1 MMSGID
7 VERTSTGV
15 AVVVVTG
22 EHDLSTATP
31 LEDAITEAIGSAPA
45 VVVDLDHAEF
55 IDSAVL
61 RVMILGQRQAEETG
75 TGFAIAITDS
85 TGHAVR
91 RLLELT
97 GLDRKLTLASGRD
110 AAVAEALSA
119 VDGQPS

>member
-1 MMSGID
+1 MVTGID
-7 VERTSTGV
+7 VVRDSSEV

-31 LEDAITEAIGSAPA
+31 LEDAINEAIESSPA
-45 VVVDLDHAEF
+45 VVVDLDHAQF

-61 RVMILGQRQAEETG
+61 RVLILGQQRAEGAG
-75 TGFAIAITDS
+75 TGFAIAITES

-119 VDGQPS
+119 VDSHPS